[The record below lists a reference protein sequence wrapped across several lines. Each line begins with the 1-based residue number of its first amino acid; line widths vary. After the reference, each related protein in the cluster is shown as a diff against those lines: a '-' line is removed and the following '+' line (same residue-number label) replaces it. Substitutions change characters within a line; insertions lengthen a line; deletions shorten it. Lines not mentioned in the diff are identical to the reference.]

1 MGTLRSL
8 FSSATALVK
17 GARTSLFKAFGH
29 ARKSSFG
36 QAVDERLDDMTE
48 AAKAAADRAG
58 SAAREGWDAARQ
70 SEFGRGLESALDDVA
85 QRGRQAVDRAQT
97 AVRRGWDTAQRVVN
111 GAYRGAKEAWEEK
124 REYEAKRQRDGRLN
138 EEDAER
144 EAELAAQLRDIQ
156 RDITEIKSG
165 LAAEAL
171 RQGEILTAALS
182 ADELSANT
190 GLLATKT
197 CPECGGVMTIRQG
210 SFNLNRKQHSF
221 YWQCIS
227 NLRGYHCRT
236 LSIRLE
242 EESLDVVRAANPD
255 LDGNPADRRDIWTQ
269 QDVLRRTQ
277 RRFETF
283 VGEVDDDLMCPIHVA
298 PLRIQRKP
306 NAEGTLLNSY
316 EYACSAVWV
325 NGAPC
330 GFRIPITSFAQIA
343 SILRRKTN
351 RGIIDGTAEF

>member
-1 MGTLRSL
+1 MATIKSL
-8 FSSATALVK
+8 FASASAFVTTV
-17 GARTSLFKAFGH
+17 RTTVLRGVGEV
-29 ARKSSFG
+29 RKSPAG
-36 QAVDERLDDMTE
+36 QGFDQVVEET
-48 AAKAAADRAG
+48 ADRIG
-58 SAAREGWDAARQ
+58 EVARQ
-70 SEFGRGLESALDDVA
+70 AWGAVRRSEFGLGVESALDEMAHKVTEA
-85 QRGRQAVDRAQT
+85 GERVQATARQS
-97 AVRRGWDTAQRVVN
+97 WDDARRVVA

-124 REYEAKRQRDGRLN
+124 REYEAKRERDGGLN

-144 EAELAAQLRDIQ
+144 NEELAKRLREIQ
-156 RDITEIKSG
+156 RDIGDIKSG
-165 LAAEAL
+165 LAADAL
-171 RQGEILTAALS
+171 RQGEILTAELS

-197 CPECGGVMTIRQG
+197 CPECGGLMTIRQG
-210 SFNLNRKQHSF
+210 KFNVNRKQHSF

-255 LDGNPADRRDIWTQ
+255 LDGSPTERRGIWKQ

-298 PLRIQRKP
+298 PLLIQRKL
-306 NAEGTLLNSY
+306 NAGGTLLDSY
-316 EYACSAVWV
+316 EHACTAIEA
-325 NGAPC
+325 NGSPC
-330 GFRIPITSFAQIA
+330 AFVVPITSFAQIA

-351 RGIIDGTAEF
+351 RGIIDGEAFY